1 MFHSLF
7 EDQNADF
14 NRQRPRANSSYI
26 QNNFKFGGP
35 NDIYFGKGNFA
46 IDEYNKHKNE
56 VNRKIENDT
65 KFNNTKNKV
74 RLVVYQ
80 NGFILNNGRF
90 RDKSIP
96 ENQEFMEEVEKGQ
109 IPQELIRK
117 GIKDL
122 GILLINRKTEIY
134 QSPLAQSMNPTFSSE
149 NYFQNSYQYQY
160 QSEKTDNYFSN
171 PYNQSTFS
179 YNENEIIKTRPRMNT
194 TKVPQTPCETRKFR
208 NNLMY
213 NTNTERVDNKLKNNF
228 NRNTSSIPKEKKSD
242 DNKFVNFL
250 DLKKGETED
259 NKKNK
264 FTAFSGSGTTI
275 SYVNTDGLHVD
286 NQIQNYVD
294 YLMPICIISIRLFN
308 GEVIKAQFNYSQSL
322 RDVYLYVRRISGS
335 NNFILLDGF
344 PPRPLVD
351 LGRTIGELGL
361 QNTLLTQK
369 IN

>member
-46 IDEYNKHKNE
+46 IDQYNQHKNE

-65 KFNNTKNKV
+65 KFENTKNKV

-80 NGFILNNGRF
+80 NGFILNNGNF
-90 RDKSIP
+90 RDRSIP
-96 ENQEFMEEVEKGQ
+96 ENEEFMNEVEQGQ

-122 GILLINRKTEIY
+122 GILLINRKNEIY
-134 QSPLAQSMNPTFSSE
+134 QSPISQSLNPIYNYQ
-149 NYFQNSYQYQY
+149 NYFQNPYQYQF
-160 QSEKTDNYFSN
+160 QSENMNPYFSN
-171 PYNQSTFS
+171 QYNQNTIS
-179 YNENEIIKTRPRMNT
+179 YNEIIKTRPRTNIAR
-194 TKVPQTPCETRKFR
+194 VPQTPCETRKYR
-208 NNLMY
+208 NNLPY
-213 NTNTERVDNKLKNNF
+213 NTNTERVENRLKNNF
-228 NRNTSSIPKEKKSD
+228 NRHTSSVPKEKKSD
-242 DNKFVNFL
+242 DNKFINFL
-250 DLKKGETED
+250 DLKKNEPED

-275 SYVNTDGLHVD
+275 GYVNTEGLHVD
-286 NQIQNYVD
+286 NQIKNYVD

-308 GEVIKAQFNYSQSL
+308 GEIVKAQFNYSQSL

-344 PPRPLVD
+344 PPRPLYD
-351 LGRTIGELGL
+351 YGRTIGELGL
-361 QNTLLTQK
+361 QNTVLTQK

>member
-35 NDIYFGKGNFA
+35 NDVYFGKGNFA
-46 IDEYNKHKNE
+46 IDQYNKHKNE

-65 KFNNTKNKV
+65 KFENTKNKV

-80 NGFILNNGRF
+80 NGFILNNGSF
-90 RDKSIP
+90 RDRSIP
-96 ENQEFMEEVEKGQ
+96 ENEEFMNEVELGQ

-134 QSPLAQSMNPTFSSE
+134 QSPISQSITPVFNTE
-149 NYFQNSYQYQY
+149 NYFQNPYQYQF
-160 QSEKTDNYFSN
+160 QSENMTPYFSN
-171 PYNQSTFS
+171 QYSQSTIS
-179 YNENEIIKTRPRMNT
+179 YNENIKTRPRTNT
-194 TKVPQTPCETRKFR
+194 ARVPQTPCETRKFR
-208 NNLMY
+208 NNLLY
-213 NTNTERVDNKLKNNF
+213 NTNTEKVENRLKSDF
-228 NRNTSSIPKEKKSD
+228 NRHTSSVPKEKKSD
-242 DNKFVNFL
+242 DNKFINFL
-250 DLKKGETED
+250 DLKKNEPHD

-264 FTAFSGSGTTI
+264 FTAFSGAGTI
-275 SYVNTDGLHVD
+275 IGYVNTEGLHVN
-286 NQIQNYVD
+286 NQIKNYVD

-308 GEVIKAQFNYSQSL
+308 GEIIKAQFNYSQSL

-344 PPRPLVD
+344 PPRPLYD
-351 LGRTIGELGL
+351 YGRTIGELGL
-361 QNTLLTQK
+361 QNTVLTQK